1 MPVWTKLMEVK
12 NAYVAEMWK
21 ELFNAEAL
29 SVQVMPASGWAQAA
43 ELEAHTIYVPW
54 GKTHVAQEVLRKI

>member
-1 MPVWTKLMEVK
+1 MWVRLMEVK

-29 SVQVMPASGWAQAA
+29 SVRVMPASGWAQAA
-43 ELEAHTIYVPW
+43 ELEPHTIYVPW
-54 GKTHVAQEVLRKI
+54 GKAHVAQEVLRKI